1 MNLEEIFTEE
11 EREEI
16 GKIILKIKYAKKKKY
31 KWEEEIEKISW
42 WQIESLNL
50 NRFIPNKRPELRY
63 EAKSDERYLIKP

>member
-11 EREEI
+11 ERERI